1 MNEQMNRK
9 FAFTSG
15 ILPPDTFGVV
25 RFQGT
30 EGLSACYDFDIL
42 LISKETSIDLRE
54 ILMNT
59 ASFAI
64 NREGGPILFH
74 GALKAFEQLHAV
86 GEFVYYRAHL
96 IPRLSWLAMTKHN
109 QVFLDKTV
117 PEIVAACLEDGG
129 LTSLDYELRLQNDY
143 KHWEYVC
150 QCDESHLDFISRW
163 LEREGMYYYFEQEEK
178 REKLIIT
185 DSRVVHVEMVQGNTL
200 TYSPPSGLEDGH
212 RDEIIGAFFCRQQF
226 LPRSVILKDYNY
238 RQPSQDLTAT
248 AEVHPQGQGDVY
260 IYGEHFRTP
269 EEGSALA
276 KIRAEEILCWER
288 RFDGESTVPY
298 LRPGYTFDLQD
309 HYRDS
314 FNQGYLTVR
323 LIHEGNQVGYMFSG
337 LGTTLAEGEQETWYR
352 NSFTVLPA
360 DIQFRPER
368 KTPKARIYGLINAKV
383 DAAGSGQYAELDEQG
398 RYKIILPFDTSGRRD
413 GKASAWVR
421 MMQPYAGSDHGMHFP
436 LHKDT
441 EVLLAFIDGD
451 PDRPIIAGAAPN
463 PGSPSLVNADNQT
476 KARLVS
482 ASGNEFH
489 MEDQAGKERVLLNSP
504 ATQTFVRL
512 GQPNDPPVDWSNPD
526 INSGGKYGYTLYTSG
541 LISITANTANTLIIG
556 ENTAMTLIDDNK
568 FVGGLRLDSTIGLR
582 FNFPMLFEK
591 KCGAEQTKWIGF
603 RQKAVGSD
611 VLVTGESV
619 QAVGAVQRAVGN
631 KVDAAALKTK
641 MKAMKARVAGTY
653 TNAIGVQTAA
663 IATKTE
669 VVAAKTQAVGE
680 AATAAVVQSQVIAN
694 EAAATANEVTM
705 TALTAKTRASVYK
718 AAVSNVKAAAN
729 ITHLRAE
736 RVKMAILETMV

>member
-1 MNEQMNRK
+1 MNEQTDRK
-9 FAFTSG
+9 FTFNSA
-15 ILPPDTFGVV
+15 ILPPETFGVV

-30 EGLSACYDFDIL
+30 EGLSACYGFDIL

-54 ILMNT
+54 ILMNPVT
-59 ASFAI
+59 FTI
-64 NREGGPILFH
+64 NGEGGPILFH

-86 GEFVYYRAHL
+86 GESVYYRAYL
-96 IPRLSWLAMTKHN
+96 IPRLSWMAMTKHN
-109 QVFLDKTV
+109 QVFLNKTI
-117 PEIVAACLEDGG
+117 PEIVTACLEDGG
-129 LTSLDYELRLQNDY
+129 LTSLDYELRLQKDY
-143 KHWEYVC
+143 TPWEYVC
-150 QCDESHLDFISRW
+150 QFDESHLDFISRW
-163 LEREGMYYYFEQEEK
+163 LEREGMYYYFEQDEK

-185 DSRVVHVEMVQGNTL
+185 DSKIFHTTMEQSKTVY
-200 TYSPPSGLEDGH
+200 YSPPSGLEGGH
-212 RDEIIGAFFCRQQF
+212 RDEVISAFFCRQQF

-238 RQPSQDLTAT
+238 RRPSLDLTAS

-260 IYGEHFRTP
+260 IYGEHLRTP
-269 EEGSALA
+269 EEGSSLA

-288 RFDGESTVPY
+288 RFDGKASVPY
-298 LRPGYTFDLQD
+298 LRPGYTFDLRD
-309 HYRDS
+309 HYRAS
-314 FNQGYLTVR
+314 FNHAYLTVH
-323 LIHEGNQVGYMFSG
+323 LTHEGNQAGYMLSG
-337 LGTTLAEGEQETWYR
+337 LGTELGEGEHETWYR

-360 DIQFRPER
+360 EVQFRPER
-368 KTPKARIYGLINAKV
+368 KTPKARIYGLLNAKV

-413 GKASAWVR
+413 GKASTWVR

-441 EVLLAFIDGD
+441 EILLAFIDGD

-463 PGSPSLVNADNQT
+463 PGSPSLVNTDNQT

-489 MEDQAGKERVLLNSP
+489 MEDQAGKERILLHSP

-512 GQPNDPPVDWSNPD
+512 GQPNDPAVDWANPD

-568 FVGGLRLDSTIGLR
+568 FVGGLRTDATIGVR

-591 KCGAEQTKWIGF
+591 KCGAEKTKWIGF

-631 KVDAAALKTK
+631 KVDAAAMKTK
-641 MKAMKARVAGTY
+641 MKAMKARVTGTY
-653 TNAIGVQTAA
+653 TNAIGVQTRA

-669 VVAAKTQAVGE
+669 VAAAKTEAIGE
-680 AATAAVVQSQVIAN
+680 AVTAAVAQSQVIAD
-694 EAAATANEVTM
+694 EASATANLATM
-705 TALTAKTRASVYK
+705 SALTAKTRASVYK
-718 AAVSNVKAAAN
+718 AAVSDVKAAAN

-736 RVKMAILETMV
+736 RVKLTIQETMV

>member
-1 MNEQMNRK
+1 MDRK
-9 FAFTSG
+9 FAFTSA
-15 ILPPDTFGVV
+15 IVPPNTFGVV

-30 EGLSACYDFDIL
+30 EGLSACYGFDIL

-54 ILMNT
+54 ILMNPV
-59 ASFAI
+59 SFAI

-86 GEFVYYRAHL
+86 GEFVYYRAYL
-96 IPRLSWLAMTKHN
+96 IPRLSWMAMTKHN

-117 PEIVAACLEDGG
+117 PEIVTACLEDGG
-129 LTSLDYELRLQNDY
+129 LTSLDYELRLQKDY
-143 KHWEYVC
+143 TPWEYVC
-150 QCDESHLDFISRW
+150 QFDESHLDFISRW
-163 LEREGMYYYFEQEEK
+163 LEREGMYYYFEQGEK

-185 DSRVVHVEMVQGNTL
+185 DSKIDHTSMEQGKTL
-200 TYSPPSGLEDGH
+200 YYLPPSGLESGH
-212 RDEIIGAFFCRQQF
+212 MQEVMSTFFCRQQI
-226 LPRSVILKDYNY
+226 LPRKVILKDYNY
-238 RQPSQDLTAT
+238 RRPSLDMTGE
-248 AEVHPQGQGDVY
+248 AEVYAQGHGDVY
-260 IYGEHFRTP
+260 IYGEHLRTP
-269 EEGSALA
+269 EEGAALA

-288 RFDGESTVPY
+288 RFDGESSVPY

-309 HYRDS
+309 HYRGS

-323 LIHEGNQVGYMFSG
+323 LTHEGNQAGYMLSG
-337 LGTTLAEGEQETWYR
+337 LGTTLVEGEQETWYR
-352 NSFTVLPA
+352 NSFTILPA

-383 DAAGSGQYAELDEQG
+383 DAAGSGQYAELDEHG

-421 MMQPYAGSDHGMHFP
+421 MVQPYAGSDHGMHFP
-436 LHKDT
+436 LHKDA
-441 EVLLAFIDGD
+441 EILLAFINGD

-463 PGSPSLVNADNQT
+463 PASPSLVNVDNQT

-489 MEDQAGKERVLLNSP
+489 MEDQAGKERILLNSP

-541 LISITANTANTLIIG
+541 LISITANTSNTLIIG

-568 FVGGLRLDSTIGLR
+568 FVGGLRVDSTIGLR

-641 MKAMKARVAGTY
+641 MNAMKAKVATAY
-653 TNAIGVQTAA
+653 TNAIADQTAA

-669 VVAAKTQAVGE
+669 VAAAKTQAIGA
-680 AATAAVVQSQVIAN
+680 AATAAVAQSQVIAN
-694 EAAATANEVTM
+694 EAAAAASQATM
-705 TALTAKTRASVYK
+705 TALTAKTRASVYI
-718 AAVSNVKAAAN
+718 AAVSNVKEAAN

-736 RVKMAILETMV
+736 RVKMAILETML